1 MIRLGVTGGIG
12 SGKSTVA
19 GLLAQRTAGT
29 ILDADAISRSL
40 TSTNGAAI
48 PALVA
53 NFGDVIL
60 DDSGALNRTA
70 ARERA
75 FSQPDFRAQLESI
88 IHPLVRD
95 EMFRIE
101 MESTRKQCPALIY
114 DLPLLV
120 ESGTWRSK
128 LSRVLVVDCGEETQI
143 SRVEKR
149 NQLAP
154 EAVRAIIC
162 AQAPRSLRLAAAD
175 FVLCNDGI
183 SLVELAK
190 QVQQL
195 SNILLLQKTAKDSA

>member
-19 GLLAQRTAGT
+19 GLLAQWTEGT
-29 ILDADAISRSL
+29 ILDADAISRSI
-40 TSTNGAAI
+40 TSAKGAAI

-53 NFGDVIL
+53 LFGDAIL

-75 FSQPDFRAQLESI
+75 FAQPDFRAQLESV
-88 IHPLVRD
+88 IHPIVRD

-101 MESTRKQCPALIY
+101 MESMRKPNPVLVY
-114 DLPLLV
+114 DIPLLV
-120 ESGTWRSK
+120 ESGSWRSK
-128 LSRVLVVDCGEETQI
+128 LSRVLVVDCSEETQVC
-143 SRVEKR
+143 RVEKR

-154 EAVRAIIC
+154 DAVRAIIR
-162 AQAPRSLRLAAAD
+162 AQAPRTLRLAAAD

-183 SLVELAK
+183 SLPELAK

-195 SNILLLQKTAKDSA
+195 SNILVLQKTAKDSA

>member
-19 GLLAQRTAGT
+19 GLLAQWTTGT
-29 ILDADAISRSL
+29 ILDADAISRN
-40 TSTNGAAI
+40 TTNAKGAAI

-53 NFGDVIL
+53 LFGDAIL
-60 DDSGALNRTA
+60 DDSGALNRTV

-75 FSQPDFRAQLESI
+75 FSQPDFRAQLEAV

-101 MESTRKQCPALIY
+101 RESMHKQSPVLIY
-114 DLPLLV
+114 DIPLLV

-128 LSRVLVVDCGEETQI
+128 LNRVLVVDCGEETQI
-143 SRVEKR
+143 SRVEIR

-154 EAVRAIIC
+154 DAVRAIIR
-162 AQAPRSLRLAAAD
+162 AQAPRTQRLAAAD

-183 SLVELAK
+183 SLPELAK